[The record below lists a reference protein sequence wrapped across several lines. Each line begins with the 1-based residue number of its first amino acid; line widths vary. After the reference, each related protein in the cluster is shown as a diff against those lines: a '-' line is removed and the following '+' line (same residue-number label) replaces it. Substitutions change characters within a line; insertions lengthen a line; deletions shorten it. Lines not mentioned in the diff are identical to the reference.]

1 MEMISKIALFL
12 HIASGFTALLAG
24 AVAILT
30 QKGGKN
36 HLLSG
41 KIYYWAMT
49 MVAVS
54 AIVLAVYK
62 GITFLFLIA
71 IFSYYM
77 NFTGR
82 RTLQLKHL
90 GNGQQAEKIDWLVLV
105 IASLSGVVMII
116 FAFLDYVPLP
126 QAVGLFGLILCVLAL
141 NDFWFLQGRS
151 KDKKTWL
158 YRHIGRMC
166 GAYIATFT
174 AFLVVNVHTNPAFI
188 AWIAPTVIGT
198 PVIAYYI
205 ASYKIKFRKTA

>member
-1 MEMISKIALFL
+1 MEMISKITLFL

-24 AVAILT
+24 ASAILT

-49 MVAVS
+49 GVAFS
-54 AIVLAVYK
+54 AVVLAIFK

-82 RTLQLKHL
+82 RTLQLKQI
-90 GNGQQAEKIDWLVLV
+90 GSGQQAEKIDWFVLA
-105 IASLSGVVMII
+105 IASLSGVVMVS
-116 FAFLDYVPLP
+116 FAFLGYVPLP
-126 QAVGLFGLILCVLAL
+126 QAVGLFGLIMCFFAL
-141 NDFWFLQGRS
+141 NDLWFLQGRN

-205 ASYKIKFRKTA
+205 VSYKKKFRKTA

>member
-1 MEMISKIALFL
+1 MELFIKITLFF
-12 HIASGFTALLAG
+12 HIAAGFTALLTGGFALG
-24 AVAILT
+24 T

-36 HLLSG
+36 HLLAG

-49 MVAVS
+49 LVAITALVV
-54 AIVLAVYK
+54 AAYK

-77 NFTGR
+77 TFTGY
-82 RTLQLKHL
+82 RTLQQKRLN
-90 GNGQQAEKIDWLVLV
+90 NGKNVAKVDWIILIISGLTGLAMV
-105 IASLSGVVMII
+105 LSGIFKLVSIPEAII
-116 FAFLDYVPLP
+116 VFGVIMLGFSFNDYRYFT
-126 QAVGLFGLILCVLAL
+126 GKISD
-141 NDFWFLQGRS
+141 N
-151 KDKKTWL
+151 KEWL

-198 PVIAYYI
+198 PIIAYYI
-205 ASYKIKFRKTA
+205 ITNRRKFNKV